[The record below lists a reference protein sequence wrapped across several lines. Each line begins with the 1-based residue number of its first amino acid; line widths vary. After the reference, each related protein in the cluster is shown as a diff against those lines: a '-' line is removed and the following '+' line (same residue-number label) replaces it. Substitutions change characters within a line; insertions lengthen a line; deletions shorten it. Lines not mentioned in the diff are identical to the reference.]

1 MYSYPYGSAF
11 VHALARERSGS
22 GEEIHYLEELGMAG
36 NTNILLESGTNELE
50 IVEFCVNDGDRTC
63 YYGVNVAKVREI
75 IRTPKLTPVLSA
87 PEMVAGMMSLRD
99 RIIPVID
106 LARVLGWQP
115 SAAPDKILVL
125 EFNRVTVGIL
135 VNSVSRIFRL
145 SWEQVVAPSKL
156 SEGAYVTGMV
166 KMEGRIILILDFER
180 IIAELCQCNA
190 LTPVE
195 ESFSGESEG
204 VPRKVLVVDDSA
216 FIRNAIASNLRAAGY
231 RADEAINGE
240 EAWNIISGK
249 LAADAFN
256 FDAIITDIEM
266 PRMDGL
272 HLTSLVRADARLRD
286 IPLFIFSSLASEDNI
301 RKWKSLGAD
310 GILTKP
316 DMPNLVAIINEVF
329 ESREQAR

>member
-1 MYSYPYGSAF
+1 
-11 VHALARERSGS
+11 
-22 GEEIHYLEELGMAG
+22 MAG

-50 IVEFCVNDGDRTC
+50 IVEFCVNDGDRNC

-115 SAAPDKILVL
+115 SAVPDKILVL

-135 VNSVSRIFRL
+135 VNGVSRIFRL

-180 IIAELCQCNA
+180 ILAELCQNTA

-195 ESFSGESEG
+195 ETWRPEPGAST
-204 VPRKVLVVDDSA
+204 RTVLVVDDSA

-231 RADEAINGE
+231 RAEEAINGE
-240 EAWNIISGK
+240 EAWNLISER
-249 LAADAFN
+249 LAADTFT

-272 HLTSLVRADARLRD
+272 HLTSLVRADARLRE

-316 DMPNLVAIINEVF
+316 DMPNLVAIISGVF
-329 ESREQAR
+329 EGREEARQ

>member
-1 MYSYPYGSAF
+1 
-11 VHALARERSGS
+11 
-22 GEEIHYLEELGMAG
+22 MAG

-50 IVEFCVNDGDRTC
+50 IVEFCVNDGDNVS

-75 IRTPKLTPVLSA
+75 IRTPKLTPVLSS
-87 PEMVAGMMSLRD
+87 PEMVAGMMSLRN

-106 LARVLGWQP
+106 LAKVLGWQP
-115 SAAPDKILVL
+115 SSEPDKILVL

-135 VNSVSRIFRL
+135 VNGVSRIFRL
-145 SWEQVVAPSKL
+145 SWEQVVAPSRL
-156 SEGAYVTGMV
+156 SDGAYVTGLV
-166 KMEGRIILILDFER
+166 KMEGRIILVLDFER
-180 IIAELCQCNA
+180 IIAELCQSNA

-195 ESFSGESEG
+195 ESFSVESEG
-204 VPRKVLVVDDSA
+204 KPRTMLVVDDSS

-231 RADEAINGE
+231 RVEEAINGE
-240 EAWNIISGK
+240 DAWRIISEK
-249 LAADAFN
+249 LTNDSFDY
-256 FDAIITDIEM
+256 DAIITDIEM

-272 HLTSLVRADARLRD
+272 HLTSLIRGNERLRD

-316 DMPNLVAIINEVF
+316 DMPNLVAIIGEVLD
-329 ESREQAR
+329 EREAA

>member
-1 MYSYPYGSAF
+1 
-11 VHALARERSGS
+11 
-22 GEEIHYLEELGMAG
+22 MAG

-50 IVEFCVNDGDRTC
+50 IVEFCVNDGDNLS

-75 IRTPKLTPVLSA
+75 IRTPKLTPVLSS
-87 PEMVAGMMSLRD
+87 PEMVAGMMSLRN

-106 LARVLGWQP
+106 LAKVLGWQP
-115 SAAPDKILVL
+115 SSEPDKILVL

-135 VNSVSRIFRL
+135 VNGVSRIFRL
-145 SWEQVVAPSKL
+145 SWEQVVAPSRL
-156 SEGAYVTGMV
+156 SDGAYVTGLV
-166 KMEGRIILILDFER
+166 KMEGRIILVLDFER

-195 ESFSGESEG
+195 ESFSVESEG
-204 VPRKVLVVDDSA
+204 APRRVLVVDDSS

-231 RADEAINGE
+231 LVEEAINGE
-240 EAWNIISGK
+240 DAWRIISDK
-249 LAADAFN
+249 LTDDSFN

-272 HLTSLVRADARLRD
+272 HLTSLIRGNERLRD

-316 DMPNLVAIINEVF
+316 DMPNLVAIIGEVLDG
-329 ESREQAR
+329 REGV

>member
-1 MYSYPYGSAF
+1 
-11 VHALARERSGS
+11 
-22 GEEIHYLEELGMAG
+22 MAG

-50 IVEFCVNDGDRTC
+50 IVEFCVNDGDNVS

-75 IRTPKLTPVLSA
+75 IRTPKLTPVLSS
-87 PEMVAGMMSLRD
+87 PEMVAGMMSLRN
-99 RIIPVID
+99 RIIPIID
-106 LARVLGWQP
+106 LAKVLGWQP
-115 SAAPDKILVL
+115 SAEPDKILVL

-135 VNSVSRIFRL
+135 VNNVSRIFRL
-145 SWEQVVAPSKL
+145 SWEQVVAPSRL
-156 SEGAYVTGMV
+156 SDGAYVTGLV
-166 KMEGRIILILDFER
+166 KMEGRIILVLDFER

-195 ESFSGESEG
+195 ESFSVESEG
-204 VPRKVLVVDDSA
+204 APRRVLVVDDSS

-231 RADEAINGE
+231 LVEEAINGE
-240 EAWNIISGK
+240 DAWKIISDK
-249 LAADAFN
+249 LADDSFN

-272 HLTSLVRADARLRD
+272 HLTSLIRGNERLRD

-316 DMPNLVAIINEVF
+316 DMPNLVAIIGEVLD
-329 ESREQAR
+329 EREGVAAA

>member
-1 MYSYPYGSAF
+1 
-11 VHALARERSGS
+11 
-22 GEEIHYLEELGMAG
+22 MAG

-50 IVEFCVNDGDRTC
+50 IVEFCVNNGDEVS

-75 IRTPKLTPVLSA
+75 IRTPKLTPVLSS
-87 PEMVAGMMSLRD
+87 PEMVAGMMSLRN

-106 LARVLGWQP
+106 LAKVLGWQP
-115 SAAPDKILVL
+115 SSEPDKILVL

-135 VNSVSRIFRL
+135 VNGVSRIFRL
-145 SWEQVVAPSKL
+145 SWEQVVAPSRL
-156 SEGAYVTGMV
+156 SDGAYVTGLV
-166 KMEGRIILILDFER
+166 KMEGRIILVLDFER
-180 IIAELCQCNA
+180 IIAELCQSNA

-195 ESFSGESEG
+195 ESFSVESEG
-204 VPRKVLVVDDSA
+204 KPRTMLVVDDSS

-231 RADEAINGE
+231 RVEEAINGE
-240 EAWNIISGK
+240 DAWRIISEK
-249 LAADAFN
+249 LTNDSFDY
-256 FDAIITDIEM
+256 DAIITDIEM

-272 HLTSLVRADARLRD
+272 HLTSLIRGNERLRD

-316 DMPNLVAIINEVF
+316 DMPNLVAIIGEVLD
-329 ESREQAR
+329 EREGVAAA

>member
-1 MYSYPYGSAF
+1 
-11 VHALARERSGS
+11 
-22 GEEIHYLEELGMAG
+22 MAG

-50 IVEFCVNDGDRTC
+50 IVEFCVNDGDNVS

-75 IRTPKLTPVLSA
+75 IRTPKLTPVLSS
-87 PEMVAGMMSLRD
+87 PEMVAGMMSLRN

-106 LARVLGWQP
+106 LAKVLGWQP
-115 SAAPDKILVL
+115 SAEPDKILVL

-135 VNSVSRIFRL
+135 VNNVSRIFRL
-145 SWEQVVAPSKL
+145 SWEQVVAPSRL
-156 SEGAYVTGMV
+156 SDGAYVTGLV
-166 KMEGRIILILDFER
+166 KMEGRIILVLDFER

-195 ESFSGESEG
+195 ETFSVESEG
-204 VPRKVLVVDDSA
+204 KPRTVLVVDDSS

-231 RADEAINGE
+231 LVEEAINGE
-240 EAWNIISGK
+240 DAWRIISDK
-249 LAADAFN
+249 LTDNAFN
-256 FDAIITDIEM
+256 YDAIITDIEM

-272 HLTSLVRADARLRD
+272 HLTSLIRGNERLGD

-316 DMPNLVAIINEVF
+316 DMPNLVAIIGEVLDG
-329 ESREQAR
+329 REMYERDARCG

>member
-1 MYSYPYGSAF
+1 
-11 VHALARERSGS
+11 
-22 GEEIHYLEELGMAG
+22 MAG

-50 IVEFCVNDGDRTC
+50 IVEFCVNDGDRNC

-115 SAAPDKILVL
+115 SAVPDKILVL

-135 VNSVSRIFRL
+135 VNGVSRIFRL

-166 KMEGRIILILDFER
+166 KMEGRIVLILDFER
-180 IIAELCQCNA
+180 ILAELCQNTA

-195 ESFSGESEG
+195 ETWRPEPGAST
-204 VPRKVLVVDDSA
+204 RTVLVVDDSA

-231 RADEAINGE
+231 RAEEAINGE
-240 EAWNIISGK
+240 EAWNLISER
-249 LAADAFN
+249 LAADTFT

-272 HLTSLVRADARLRD
+272 HLTSLVRADALLRE

-316 DMPNLVAIINEVF
+316 DMPNLVAIISGVF
-329 ESREQAR
+329 EGREEARQ

>member
-1 MYSYPYGSAF
+1 
-11 VHALARERSGS
+11 
-22 GEEIHYLEELGMAG
+22 MAG

-50 IVEFCVNDGDRTC
+50 IVEFCVNDGDRIN

-75 IRTPKLTPVLSA
+75 IRTPRLTPVLSS
-87 PEMVAGMMSLRD
+87 PEMVAGMMSLRN
-99 RIIPVID
+99 RIIPVVD
-106 LARVLGWQP
+106 LANVLGWRP
-115 SAAPDKILVL
+115 AAEPDKILVL

-166 KMEGRIILILDFER
+166 KMEGRLILILDFER
-180 IIAELCQCNA
+180 IIAELCQSTA
-190 LTPVE
+190 LTPVD
-195 ESFSGESEG
+195 ESLSAVTDGAR
-204 VPRKVLVVDDSA
+204 RKVLVVDDSS
-216 FIRNAIASNLRAAGY
+216 FIRNAISSNLQAAGY
-231 RADEAINGE
+231 RAEEAINGE
-240 EAWNIISGK
+240 EAWAIISER
-249 LAADAFN
+249 LAADS
-256 FDAIITDIEM
+256 FDFDVIITDIEM

-272 HLTSLVRADARLRD
+272 HLTSLVRANERLRD

-316 DMPNLVAIINEVF
+316 DMPNLVSIIGEVLDA
-329 ESREQAR
+329 REEGSQS

>member
-1 MYSYPYGSAF
+1 
-11 VHALARERSGS
+11 
-22 GEEIHYLEELGMAG
+22 MAG

-50 IVEFCVNDGDRTC
+50 IVEFCVNDGDNVS

-75 IRTPKLTPVLSA
+75 IRTPKLTPVLSS
-87 PEMVAGMMSLRD
+87 PEMVAGMMSLRN

-106 LARVLGWQP
+106 LAKVLGWQP
-115 SAAPDKILVL
+115 SSEPDKILVL

-135 VNSVSRIFRL
+135 VNGVSRIFRL
-145 SWEQVVAPSKL
+145 SWEQVVAPSRL
-156 SEGAYVTGMV
+156 SDGAYVTGLV

-180 IIAELCQCNA
+180 IIAELCQSNA

-195 ESFSGESEG
+195 EFLSVESEG
-204 VPRKVLVVDDSA
+204 KPRTVLVVDDSS

-231 RADEAINGE
+231 RVEEAINGE
-240 EAWNIISGK
+240 DAWRIISEK
-249 LAADAFN
+249 LTDDSFDY
-256 FDAIITDIEM
+256 DAIITDIEM

-272 HLTSLVRADARLRD
+272 HLTSLIRGNERLRD

-316 DMPNLVAIINEVF
+316 DMPNLVTIIGEVLD
-329 ESREQAR
+329 EREGVAAA

>member
-1 MYSYPYGSAF
+1 
-11 VHALARERSGS
+11 
-22 GEEIHYLEELGMAG
+22 MAG

-50 IVEFCVNDGDRTC
+50 IVEFCVNDGDNVS

-75 IRTPKLTPVLSA
+75 IRTPKLTPVLSS
-87 PEMVAGMMSLRD
+87 PEMVAGMMSLRN

-106 LARVLGWQP
+106 LAKVLGWQP
-115 SAAPDKILVL
+115 SAEPDKILVL
-125 EFNRVTVGIL
+125 EFNRVTVGVL
-135 VNSVSRIFRL
+135 VNNVSRIFRL
-145 SWEQVVAPSKL
+145 SWEQVVAPSRL
-156 SEGAYVTGMV
+156 SDGAYVTGLV
-166 KMEGRIILILDFER
+166 KMEGRIILVLDFER

-195 ESFSGESEG
+195 ETFSVESG
-204 VPRKVLVVDDSA
+204 GKPRTVLVVDDSS

-231 RADEAINGE
+231 LVEEAINGE
-240 EAWNIISGK
+240 DAWRIISDK
-249 LAADAFN
+249 LTDNSFN
-256 FDAIITDIEM
+256 YDAIITDIEM

-272 HLTSLVRADARLRD
+272 HLTSLIRGNERLRD

-316 DMPNLVAIINEVF
+316 DMPNLVAIIGEVLD
-329 ESREQAR
+329 ERERVAAA

>member
-1 MYSYPYGSAF
+1 
-11 VHALARERSGS
+11 
-22 GEEIHYLEELGMAG
+22 MAG

-50 IVEFCVNDGDRTC
+50 IVEFCVNDGDNIS

-75 IRTPKLTPVLSA
+75 IRTPKLTPVLSS
-87 PEMVAGMMSLRD
+87 PEMVAGMMSLRN

-106 LARVLGWQP
+106 LAKVLGWQP
-115 SAAPDKILVL
+115 SVEPDKILVL

-135 VNSVSRIFRL
+135 VNNVSRIFRL
-145 SWEQVVAPSKL
+145 SWEQVVAPSRL
-156 SEGAYVTGMV
+156 SDGAYVTGLV
-166 KMEGRIILILDFER
+166 KMEGRIILVLDFER

-190 LTPVE
+190 LTPVD

-204 VPRKVLVVDDSA
+204 KPRTVLVVDDST
-216 FIRNAIASNLRAAGY
+216 FIRNAITSNLRAAGY
-231 RADEAINGE
+231 LVEEAINGE
-240 EAWNIISGK
+240 DAWSIISEK
-249 LAADAFN
+249 LTDDSFN

-272 HLTSLVRADARLRD
+272 HLTSLIRGNERLRD

-301 RKWKSLGAD
+301 RKWKNLGAD

-316 DMPNLVAIINEVF
+316 DMPNLVAIIGEVLDGRA
-329 ESREQAR
+329 EVAAA